1 MFHITHSQKES
12 LVAEQV
18 IWHSSPFYI
27 TIARK
32 ILLANISLHTSS
44 SSPKFRSVICLSRY
58 KKSGCI
64 KSRSSSKDFTCPPD
78 IQFVYLT
85 VNCFMLP
92 SKKTDQ
98 RHQYILA
105 SSSTIPSKSVV
116 NSVIPSFVA
125 GFQAVDYLY
134 SLSTLPSTF
143 ACAQVLQ
150 KYSSLIQRRTSF
162 RRNSTRMR
170 K

>member
-1 MFHITHSQKES
+1 MLHITHSQKES

-27 TIARK
+27 TITRN

-58 KKSGCI
+58 KKVVVLNRGAAAKI
-64 KSRSSSKDFTCPPD
+64 LP
-78 IQFVYLT
+78 IHLT
-85 VNCFMLP
+85 FNLYIWRLIVLCCLP
-92 SKKTDQ
+92 KKLTNVIN
-98 RHQYILA
+98 ILA

-150 KYSSLIQRRTSF
+150 TYSSLIQRRTSF